1 MQISA
6 ARAGGTVT
14 PGEFKARTKRFGLEI
29 IELVGTLPHQAA
41 ADVIGRQML
50 RSGTAVGAHY
60 RAACRAQSQADF
72 VSKLSRAEEEA
83 DETSYWLELLDESG
97 LVKSERPPK
106 LPIEINELVAI
117 LTASRKTAMGR

>member
-1 MQISA
+1 VTPDELK
-6 ARAGGTVT
+6 ARAK
-14 PGEFKARTKRFGLEI
+14 PLGLEI
-29 IELVGTLPHQAA
+29 IGLVGTLPHQAA

-97 LVKSERPPK
+97 LVKSER
-106 LPIEINELVAI
+106 LSRLLTEIDELVAI

>member
-1 MQISA
+1 M
-6 ARAGGTVT
+6 T
-14 PGEFKARTKRFGLEI
+14 PSELKVRTKRFGLEI
-29 IELVGTLPHQAA
+29 IKLVGTLPRQAA

-72 VSKLSRAEEEA
+72 VSKLARAEEEA
-83 DETSYWLELLDESG
+83 DETSYWIELLDQSG
-97 LVKSERPPK
+97 LIKSECVSH
-106 LPIEINELVAI
+106 LLIESDELVAI

>member
-1 MQISA
+1 M
-6 ARAGGTVT
+6 T
-14 PGEFKARTKRFGLEI
+14 PSELKARTKRFALDI

-72 VSKLSRAEEEA
+72 ISKLARAEEEA

-97 LVKSERPPK
+97 LVKSER
-106 LPIEINELVAI
+106 LCRLQTEVDELVAI